1 MTTSPRSVLVRLA
14 VAVAILSALPAV
26 AQADPRFGVR
36 FGYYT
41 EADAP
46 FLGAEMLFRIIP
58 PEIYFNPNVEAVLV
72 DDGHYVTI
80 NADFHYDFLSGRR
93 TFAWLGTGLA
103 VLNTNPGGSSDSDTD
118 FGLNLLAGIGTRRGR
133 VIPYAQAKLILKSD
147 TEFVIGVGLRF

>member
-93 TFAWLGTGLA
+93 TFAWVGAGVAL
-103 VLNTNPGGSSDSDTD
+103 LNTDPGGSAESDTD
-118 FGLNLLAGIGTRRGR
+118 FGFNLLAGIGSRRGR

-147 TEFVIGVGLRF
+147 TEFVVGVGLRF

>member
-1 MTTSPRSVLVRLA
+1 
-14 VAVAILSALPAV
+14 
-26 AQADPRFGVR
+26 VR

-103 VLNTNPGGSSDSDTD
+103 VLNTDPGESADSDTD
-118 FGLNLLAGIGTRRGR
+118 FGLNLLAGVGTRRGR
-133 VIPYAQAKLILKSD
+133 VIPYAQAKADPEERHRSS
-147 TEFVIGVGLRF
+147 

>member
-103 VLNTNPGGSSDSDTD
+103 VLNTDPGESADSDTD
-118 FGLNLLAGIGTRRGR
+118 FGLNLLAGVGTRRGR
-133 VIPYAQAKLILKSD
+133 VIPYAQAKVILKSD

>member
-1 MTTSPRSVLVRLA
+1 MTTSPRAVLVRLA
-14 VAVAILSALPAV
+14 VAVAILSSLPTV
-26 AQADPRFGVR
+26 AHADPRFGVR

-41 EADAP
+41 EAEGP

-72 DDGHYVTI
+72 DDGHYFTI

-93 TFAWLGTGLA
+93 TFWLGTGLA
-103 VLNTNPGGSSDSDTD
+103 ILNTDPGGSADSDTD

>member
-1 MTTSPRSVLVRLA
+1 MP
-14 VAVAILSALPAV
+14 
-26 AQADPRFGVR
+26 
-36 FGYYT
+36 
-41 EADAP
+41 
-46 FLGAEMLFRIIP
+46 
-58 PEIYFNPNVEAVLV
+58 IYFNPNVEAVLV

-103 VLNTNPGGSSDSDTD
+103 VLNTDPGESADSDTD
-118 FGLNLLAGIGTRRGR
+118 FGLNLLAGVGTRRGR

>member
-1 MTTSPRSVLVRLA
+1 MTTSPRAVLVRLA
-14 VAVAILSALPAV
+14 VAVAILSSLPAV
-26 AQADPRFGVR
+26 AHADPRFGVR

-41 EADAP
+41 EAEDP
-46 FLGAEMLFRIIP
+46 FLGAEMLFRVIA

-72 DDGHYVTI
+72 DDGHYFTV

-103 VLNTNPGGSSDSDTD
+103 ILNTDPGGSAESDTD
-118 FGLNLLAGIGTRRGR
+118 FGFNLLAGIGSRRGR

>member
-1 MTTSPRSVLVRLA
+1 MTTSPRSVCVRLA
-14 VAVAILSALPAV
+14 VAVAILSALPA
-26 AQADPRFGVR
+26 AAHADPRFGVR

-103 VLNTNPGGSSDSDTD
+103 VLNTNPGGSADSDTD